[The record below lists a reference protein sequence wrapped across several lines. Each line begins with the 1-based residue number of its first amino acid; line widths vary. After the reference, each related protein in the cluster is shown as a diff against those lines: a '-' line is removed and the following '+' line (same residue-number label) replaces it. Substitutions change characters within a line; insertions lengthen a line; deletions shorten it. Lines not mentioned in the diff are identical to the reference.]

1 MSDSILR
8 LLEQELQRQRHSKI
22 ASYYPEAGPLRRDL
36 YAKHMEFFR
45 AGADHRERAMIAA
58 NRIGKSEGVGGYE
71 TTLHLTGLY
80 PNWWEGRRFDHPI
93 QAWAAGDTNRTTRD
107 IIQRI
112 LLGPVGAFGTG
123 LIPSDMIVRHTVK
136 VGIADAVESVFVNH
150 ISGGVSELTFKSY
163 DSGRDQF
170 QGTNRH
176 LIWLDE
182 ESSRDIYV
190 ECLLRTMNVNG
201 IVLATFTPLLGMSDV
216 CRDFLQPE
224 DGSKKY
230 AVQAT
235 WDDVPHLSEDAKREL
250 LASIPEYQ
258 REARSKGVPVLGAG
272 AIYPVAESEFV
283 IDPFELPAHYPRCYG
298 LDVGWNRTA
307 AVWMARDNETQT
319 FYLYREHYTAKA
331 EPALHAAAIK
341 VPGEWISGVI
351 DPASCGASQIDGRK
365 LIEVYRS
372 LGLHLGE
379 ADNAVEAGIYKV
391 WNLLSTGR
399 LKVFR
404 GLSNWLSEFRLYQR
418 DEEGKVKKVNDH
430 LMDAT
435 RYCVMS
441 GPGVMRV
448 SPGRADEMQ
457 RQINQWRDNWN
468 ANISDSWMM

>member
-1 MSDSILR
+1 VNDPILQF
-8 LLEQELQRQRHSKI
+8 LQQELHRQRHSKI
-22 ASYYPEAGPLRRDL
+22 ATYYPESGPFRREL
-36 YAKHMEFFR
+36 YAKHMDFFR

-80 PNWWEGRRFDHPI
+80 PDWWEGRRFDHPI

-123 LIPSDMIVRHTVK
+123 LIPANMIERHTVK
-136 VGIADAVESVFVNH
+136 VGIADAVESVFVKH
-150 ISGGVSELTFKSY
+150 ISGGLSELTFKSY

-182 ESSRDIYV
+182 ECSRAIYV

-201 IVLATFTPLLGMSDV
+201 IVLATFTPLLGMSDL
-216 CRDFLQPE
+216 CRDFLQPQDE
-224 DGSKKY
+224 SQKY
-230 AVQAT
+230 TVQAT
-235 WDDVPHLSEDAKREL
+235 WDDVPHLTEQAKREL

-258 REARSKGVPVLGAG
+258 REARSKGVPILGAG
-272 AIYPVAESEFV
+272 AIYPVAEGDFV
-283 IDPFELPAHYPRCYG
+283 IDPFELPEYYPRCYG

-307 AVWMARDNETQT
+307 AAWMARDNETQT

-331 EPALHAAAIK
+331 EPTLHAAAIK
-341 VPGEWISGVI
+341 ACGDWIPGVI
-351 DPASCGASQIDGRK
+351 DPASCGSSQIDGRK
-365 LIEVYRS
+365 LIDVYRG
-372 LGLHLGE
+372 LGLKLSE
-379 ADNAVEAGIYKV
+379 ADNAVEAGCYKV
-391 WNLLSTGR
+391 WDLLSTGK

-404 GLSNWLSEFRLYQR
+404 SLSNWLSEFRLYQR
-418 DEEGKVKKVNDH
+418 DEEGKVKKANDH

-435 RYCVMS
+435 RYAVMS
-441 GPGVMRV
+441 GPGVMKIKPKPARDWE
-448 SPGRADEMQ
+448 P
-457 RQINQWRDNWN
+457 QILLGVPNN
-468 ANISDSWMM
+468 WMM